1 MDKCN
6 KIEFRNGTT
15 YTWSIDFHKCA
26 KTIEKRRI
34 FFFFLTSGAGTIG
47 CMYTKQKKRTLIQ
60 FLNLHHMQKL
70 TQNVLY
76 RHMRYKCK
84 TCL

>member
-1 MDKCN
+1 MEPLIHGQLIFTN
-6 KIEFRNGTT
+6 VQRQL
-15 YTWSIDFHKCA
+15 
-26 KTIEKRRI
+26 KREG

-76 RHMRYKCK
+76 RHMRYK
-84 TCL
+84 

>member
-1 MDKCN
+1 MEPLIHGQLIFTN
-6 KIEFRNGTT
+6 VQRQL
-15 YTWSIDFHKCA
+15 
-26 KTIEKRRI
+26 KREGF

>member
-6 KIEFRNGTT
+6 KIELRNEPLIHSQLIFTNVQT
-15 YTWSIDFHKCA
+15 QL
-26 KTIEKRRI
+26 KREG
-34 FFFFLTSGAGTIG
+34 FFFFKQVVLVQLGTHIQNK
-47 CMYTKQKKRTLIQ
+47 TKRTLIQ
-60 FLNLHHMQKL
+60 FLNLHHMQKI

-76 RHMRYKCK
+76 RHIRHRCK

>member
-1 MDKCN
+1 MSLEMEPLIHGQLIFTN
-6 KIEFRNGTT
+6 A
-15 YTWSIDFHKCA
+15 S
-26 KTIEKRRI
+26 KTIEKES
-34 FFFFLTSGAGTIG
+34 FFLKVIADTIRHI
-47 CMYTKQKKRTLIQ
+47 YTKQKKNLNQ
-60 FLNLHHMQKL
+60 FLNLHHIQKL